1 MMLPDETESALPAQ
15 IKSEAEKR
23 TEELMELL
31 PEMFTTSEAITKG
44 STIGME
50 KRTVEDH
57 LRDLCESKSIV
68 RISRGKYKKV

>member
-1 MMLPDETESALPAQ
+1 
-15 IKSEAEKR
+15 
-23 TEELMELL
+23 MELL